1 MTVRSTSR
9 REFLRRSGLGSTA
22 LAGWGLGDLKNLG
35 SLPVLRADD
44 VASAD
49 VVRFRPEIEPLVRLL
64 EDTPRAQLLEVVGQ
78 RIRGGLNY
86 QHLLAA
92 LFLAGIRNIQPR
104 PAVGFKFHGVLAVN
118 AAHLASMASPDELR
132 WLPIFW
138 SLDYFK
144 ATQQQDVEEG
154 NWTMASVN
162 ESAVPSADK
171 AAARFASAM
180 DSWDEGA
187 ADAAAAGLARSAGG
201 AGAFEQLFRY
211 GARDFRSIGHKAIY
225 VSNSWRTLNVIG
237 WEHAEPVIRSLAYAL
252 QNHQNQDN
260 PAKNDYDADRPWKFN
275 LEHAAGFRSDWADG
289 KISTED
295 TDAML
300 VFLPHDSSEEFASR
314 VAGSIGNGVHP
325 QSIWDGLFLG
335 AAELLLKQRGIV
347 SLHAL
352 TCTNAMY
359 FAYRTAGNDHTRK
372 MIMLQCAAFLPM
384 FREQMKNRGAVSD
397 ITIGQLE
404 GQTAPSAEKGPA
416 NAEEILANL
425 STDRDLAVRQA
436 LFSLQSGM
444 PPEQLIDAARVQIFR
459 KSNDAH
465 DYKFSSAVLEDYYHL
480 SPRWRNQFLAAAV
493 SNLRGSRDADSS
505 LVERTK
511 AAIG

>member
-22 LAGWGLGDLKNLG
+22 LAAWGVGDLKNLG
-35 SLPVLRADD
+35 SLPVLRAED

-64 EDTPRAQLLEVVGQ
+64 EDTPRAELLEVVGQ
-78 RIRGGLNY
+78 RIRGGLSY

-144 ATQQQDVEEG
+144 ATQQQDVDEG

-171 AAARFASAM
+171 AATQFASAM

-260 PAKNDYDADRPWKFN
+260 PAQNDYEADRPWKSN
-275 LEHAAGFRSDWADG
+275 RELASKFRADWLG
-289 KISTED
+289 GSLSP
-295 TDAML
+295 DAT
-300 VFLPHDSSEEFASR
+300 R
-314 VAGSIGNGVHP
+314 
-325 QSIWDGLFLG
+325 
-335 AAELLLKQRGIV
+335 ELLVGLRM
-347 SLHAL
+347 A
-352 TCTNAMY
+352 T
-359 FAYRTAGNDHTRK
+359 
-372 MIMLQCAAFLPM
+372 
-384 FREQMKNRGAVSD
+384 
-397 ITIGQLE
+397 
-404 GQTAPSAEKGPA
+404 
-416 NAEEILANL
+416 
-425 STDRDLAVRQA
+425 
-436 LFSLQSGM
+436 SG
-444 PPEQLIDAARVQIFR
+444 ECCD
-459 KSNDAH
+459 
-465 DYKFSSAVLEDYYHL
+465 
-480 SPRWRNQFLAAAV
+480 
-493 SNLRGSRDADSS
+493 GSRPLRELASCIR
-505 LVERTK
+505 LPRL
-511 AAIG
+511 